1 MASMPN
7 KIMVLLHD
15 VSNSLPLKKIKESM
29 TRLITRVLKKLA
41 QSEIFTLFDLTQLVK
56 VG

>member
-15 VSNSLPLKKIKESM
+15 VSNSLLLKKIKESM
-29 TRLITRVLKKLA
+29 TRHNKGV